1 MASNESREQN
11 AAQFLFQAHDAREP
25 YQPIPEQFAPR
36 TITEAYDMQDAY
48 HGLITSSRGPIVGY
62 KVALTTPVM
71 QRMVGFNEPCAGA
84 VFANGVHQSPASIR
98 GAAYVHLGAECEVAA
113 RWRRRGEGIL
123 RRIF

>member
-1 MASNESREQN
+1 MVASDSREQY
-11 AAQFLFQAHDAREP
+11 AARGP
-25 YQPIPEQFAPR
+25 YHPLPEQFAPR

-84 VFANGVHQSPASIR
+84 VFASGVHRPRASIR
-98 GAAYVHLGAECEVAA
+98 GATYVRAA
-113 RWRRRGEGIL
+113 RL
-123 RRIF
+123 RCS